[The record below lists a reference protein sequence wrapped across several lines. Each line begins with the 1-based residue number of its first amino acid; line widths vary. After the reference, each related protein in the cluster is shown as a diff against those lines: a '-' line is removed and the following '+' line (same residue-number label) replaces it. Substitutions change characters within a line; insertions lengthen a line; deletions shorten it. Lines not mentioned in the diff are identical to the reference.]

1 MKRLAALLLAGV
13 TLLPPALQ
21 ALPGD
26 REQPIA
32 VEADRAVRDEKT
44 AKTVYS
50 GDVRLVQGSL
60 VIEADKL
67 IIFHSQNLAERA
79 VATGEP
85 ARMQQQPEIDE
96 AVIHAAARRITYFT
110 AEERVLLEEDAEV
123 EQDGATV
130 RGERIDYLIREQLV
144 RADASDSGGERV
156 QVVIPPR
163 LANEAENPAD
173 AGAGNS
179 GAPEAAPGPAPA
191 AADTAA
197 EAPAEAADSPAGTG
211 APPDGGTEGE

>member
-1 MKRLAALLLAGV
+1 VKHLIAPLLAGAALLA
-13 TLLPPALQ
+13 PAVQ

-32 VEADRAVRDEKT
+32 VEADRAVRDEKAGET
-44 AKTVYS
+44 IYS

-60 VIEADKL
+60 EIEADEL
-67 IIFHSQNLAERA
+67 IIYHSRDLAERV

-85 ARMQQQPEIDE
+85 ARMQQQPEVDE

-110 AEERVLLEEDAEV
+110 AEERVLLERDAEV

-144 RADASDSGGERV
+144 RADAADSGGERV

-163 LANEAENPAD
+163 LAEEAENPAD
-173 AGAGNS
+173 AGGDGTGEAG
-179 GAPEAAPGPAPA
+179 AREDAAAPPPA
-191 AADTAA
+191 AGADEPTDA
-197 EAPAEAADSPAGTG
+197 G

>member
-1 MKRLAALLLAGV
+1 MRRLTALLLAGA
-13 TLLPPALQ
+13 TALAPAVQ

-32 VEADRAVRDEKT
+32 VEADRAVRDEK
-44 AKTVYS
+44 AGETVYS

-60 VIEADKL
+60 VIEADEL
-67 IIFHSQNLAERA
+67 TIYHSRDLAERV

-85 ARMQQQPEIDE
+85 ARMQQQPEVDE

-110 AEERVLLEEDAEV
+110 AEERVLLEEQAEV

-144 RADASDSGGERV
+144 RADAADSGGERV

-163 LANEAENPAD
+163 LAEEVENPAD
-173 AGAGNS
+173 
-179 GAPEAAPGPAPA
+179 E
-191 AADTAA
+191 
-197 EAPAEAADSPAGTG
+197 PAGTG

>member
-1 MKRLAALLLAGV
+1 MKHLAALLLAGAA
-13 TLLPPALQ
+13 LLAPAVQ

-32 VEADRAVRDEKT
+32 VEADRAVRDEKAGET
-44 AKTVYS
+44 IYS
-50 GDVRLVQGSL
+50 GDVRLMQGSL
-60 VIEADKL
+60 VIEAVAL
-67 IIFHSQNLAERA
+67 TIYHSRDLAERV

-85 ARMQQQPEIDE
+85 ARMQQQPEVDE

-110 AEERVLLEEDAEV
+110 AEERVLLERDAEV

-144 RADASDSGGERV
+144 RADAADSGGERV

-163 LANEAENPAD
+163 LAEEAEDPAGD
-173 AGAGNS
+173 GSGDS
-179 GAPEAAPGPAPA
+179 GARTDAATPAPA
-191 AADTAA
+191 AADDATDA
-197 EAPAEAADSPAGTG
+197 G

>member
-1 MKRLAALLLAGV
+1 MKPLGLLLLAAAALLA
-13 TLLPPALQ
+13 PAVQ

-32 VEADRAVRDEKT
+32 VEADRAVRDEKAGET
-44 AKTVYS
+44 IYS
-50 GDVRLVQGSL
+50 GAVRLVQGSL
-60 VIEADKL
+60 VIEADEL
-67 IIFHSQNLAERA
+67 TIYHSRDLAERV

-85 ARMQQQPEIDE
+85 ARMQQQPEVDE

-110 AEERVLLEEDAEV
+110 AEERVLLEQQAEV

-144 RADASDSGGERV
+144 RADAAESGGERV
-156 QVVIPPR
+156 QVVIPSR
-163 LANEAENPAD
+163 LAEEAEDPAD
-173 AGAGNS
+173 SAGGSEAEPAERED
-179 GAPEAAPGPAPA
+179 APAPAPA
-191 AADTAA
+191 AGG
-197 EAPAEAADSPAGTG
+197 DSGTDAG

>member
-1 MKRLAALLLAGV
+1 VKHFIAPLLAGAALLA
-13 TLLPPALQ
+13 PAVQ

-32 VEADRAVRDEKT
+32 VEADRAVRDEKAGET
-44 AKTVYS
+44 IYS

-60 VIEADKL
+60 VIEADEL
-67 IIFHSQNLAERA
+67 IIYHSRDLAERV

-85 ARMQQQPEIDE
+85 ARMQQQPEVDE

-110 AEERVLLEEDAEV
+110 AEERVLLERDAEV

-144 RADASDSGGERV
+144 RADAADSGGERV

-163 LANEAENPAD
+163 LAEEAENPAD
-173 AGAGNS
+173 AAGDGNGEAGAR
-179 GAPEAAPGPAPA
+179 EDAATPAPA
-191 AADTAA
+191 AGAD
-197 EAPAEAADSPAGTG
+197 EATDAG

>member
-1 MKRLAALLLAGV
+1 MKHLAALLLAGAA
-13 TLLPPALQ
+13 LLAPAVQ

-32 VEADRAVRDEKT
+32 VEADRAVRDEKAGET
-44 AKTVYS
+44 IYS

-60 VIEADKL
+60 VIEADAL
-67 IIFHSQNLAERA
+67 TIYHSRDLAERV

-85 ARMQQQPEIDE
+85 ARMQQQPEVDE

-110 AEERVLLEEDAEV
+110 AEERVLLERDAEV

-144 RADASDSGGERV
+144 RADAADSGGERV

-163 LANEAENPAD
+163 LAEEAED
-173 AGAGNS
+173 
-179 GAPEAAPGPAPA
+179 
-191 AADTAA
+191 
-197 EAPAEAADSPAGTG
+197 PAG
-211 APPDGGTEGE
+211 DGSCC

>member
-1 MKRLAALLLAGV
+1 MKRFAALLLAGAA
-13 TLLPPALQ
+13 LLATGAQ

-32 VEADRAVRDEKT
+32 VEADRAVRDEK
-44 AKTVYS
+44 AGETVYS
-50 GDVRLVQGSL
+50 GAVRLVQGSL
-60 VIEADKL
+60 IIEADEL
-67 IIFHSQNLAERA
+67 IIYHSRDLAERV

-85 ARMQQQPEIDE
+85 ARMQQQPEVGE

-130 RGERIDYLIREQLV
+130 RGDRIDYLIREQLV
-144 RADASDSGGERV
+144 RADAADSGGERV

-163 LANEAENPAD
+163 LANEAENPAEADDSDAAGTAPATPSGAAPDAAAETAADPAD
-173 AGAGNS
+173 AGA
-179 GAPEAAPGPAPA
+179 
-191 AADTAA
+191 T
-197 EAPAEAADSPAGTG
+197 
-211 APPDGGTEGE
+211 PDGGTEGE

>member
-1 MKRLAALLLAGV
+1 VRRLAALLLAGA
-13 TLLPPALQ
+13 LLPPAVQ

-32 VEADRAVRDEKT
+32 VEADRAVRDEK
-44 AKTVYS
+44 AGETVYS
-50 GDVRLVQGSL
+50 GDVRLVQGSM
-60 VIEADKL
+60 VIEAAVL
-67 IIFHSQNLAERA
+67 TIYHSRDLAERV

-85 ARMQQQPEIDE
+85 ARMQQQPEVDE
-96 AVIHAAARRITYFT
+96 AVIHASARRITYFT
-110 AEERVLLEEDAEV
+110 AEERVLLEEAAEV

-163 LANEAENPAD
+163 LAEEAD
-173 AGAGNS
+173 K
-179 GAPEAAPGPAPA
+179 
-191 AADTAA
+191 
-197 EAPAEAADSPAGTG
+197 PAEAGEGES
-211 APPDGGTEGE
+211 PDGGTEGE